1 MFAKSLRIE
10 QKKVLIAL
18 AYRIM
23 VADFQI
29 RLDESDLMSALEN
42 ELAVEDLLTDDEVKA
57 QPDLKLLDSREARVG
72 VMLKLFAVA
81 HSDAEM
87 HESEWRKLREYGHQ
101 MGFDNDAIDRMDHWG
116 KTHLEL
122 VRVAKELAS
131 DKGTVVT
138 LDVRARVAD
147 AT

>member
-1 MFAKSLRIE
+1 MFAKSLTIE

-23 VADFQI
+23 VADYQI

-42 ELAVEDLLTDDEVKA
+42 ELAVEDLLTDDEVRA
-57 QPDLKLLDSREARVG
+57 PPNLALLDTREARVG

-81 HSDAEM
+81 HSDSEM
-87 HESEWRKLREYGHQ
+87 HESEWRKLRDYGRQ
-101 MGFDNDAIDRMDHWG
+101 MGFDDDAIARMDRWG

-122 VRVAKELAS
+122 VREAKELAA

-138 LDVRARVAD
+138 LDARARVAD